1 MDFGQQ
7 LRRPLQVGTGAQRG
21 VARARRR
28 VPGGRRGSRRPFWS
42 SRHPFWAKASA
53 GLRRR
58 RPGGRQAAWTWRGA
72 CRLPCRRLRHRRR
85 LPGRPPQ
92 QVAPLV
98 SPCAPA
104 VAATPPR
111 VPFGERQV
119 GAPLLVAWALFVSC
133 LVMRAGGVAGCGGG
147 SLDQG
152 DGSNQLP
159 AARGGAPACGGGR
172 GCEGLVDGGWTVFQI
187 PSTPGSPKAVG
198 SNTCG
203 SDRAWAAVNDAVL
216 QVSAG
221 ARDAALQR
229 CRCRSLSP
237 VEDAGQLAASA
248 FQTRG
253 SSREIDGRPAGFE
266 GCPRAAASSKKE
278 TAGARRRQRCWPLTV
293 RSCSALERTLD
304 RMQCDEHPADM
315 RLHNLQRQ
323 VAARPHAWIS

>member
-1 MDFGQQ
+1 MD
-7 LRRPLQVGTGAQRG
+7 LERC
-21 VARARRR
+21 
-28 VPGGRRGSRRPFWS
+28 VPPAVSPS
-42 SRHPFWAKASA
+42 TPPPPPP
-53 GLRRR
+53 GL
-58 RPGGRQAAWTWRGA
+58 
-72 CRLPCRRLRHRRR
+72 
-85 LPGRPPQ
+85 PPQ

-147 SLDQG
+147 SLDQR

-172 GCEGLVDGGWTVFQI
+172 GCEGRVDGGWTVFQI

>member
-72 CRLPCRRLRHRRR
+72 CRLPCRCLRHRRR

-133 LVMRAGGVAGCGGG
+133 LVMRAGGFAGCVGRAPGRRG
-147 SLDQG
+147 RQKSTPRG
-152 DGSNQLP
+152 
-159 AARGGAPACGGGR
+159 ARRSSGVRGGR
-172 GCEGLVDGGWTVFQI
+172 GLDGQVDMGWTVFQI
-187 PSTPGSPKAVG
+187 PSTPGSPGSVG

-203 SDRAWAAVNDAVL
+203 SDRAWAVVTGKVL

-221 ARDAALQR
+221 ARASATRRGAAAL
-229 CRCRSLSP
+229 P
-237 VEDAGQLAASA
+237 VPEIVAG
-248 FQTRG
+248 RG
-253 SSREIDGRPAGFE
+253 RG
-266 GCPRAAASSKKE
+266 
-278 TAGARRRQRCWPLTV
+278 TARRICVP
-293 RSCSALERTLD
+293 D
-304 RMQCDEHPADM
+304 
-315 RLHNLQRQ
+315 
-323 VAARPHAWIS
+323 